1 MEGYRIDKW
10 LWSVR
15 IFKTR
20 SQATEACRK
29 GKVKIDDQ
37 EVKPSRE
44 VKTGDIIKVDLKAFE
59 KTVKVIDL
67 LDKRVSAKLVQN
79 YMEDLTPKEEYDKPQ
94 KIRETNYEYRERGAG
109 RPTKKERR
117 MIEKLKKYRHK

>member
-15 IFKTR
+15 VFKTR
-20 SQATEACRK
+20 SQATTACRK
-29 GKVKIDDQ
+29 GKVIIDDQ

-44 VKTGDIIKVDLKAFE
+44 VKTGDIIKIDFKLFI
-59 KTVKVIDL
+59 KTVKVKEL
-67 LDKRVSAKLVQN
+67 LDNRVSAKIVPQ
-79 YMEDLTPKEEYDKPQ
+79 YMEDLTPEEEYNKQ
-94 KIRETNYEYRERGAG
+94 KIIKETNYEYRDRGAG

-117 MIEKLKKYRHK
+117 MIEKLKKRQ